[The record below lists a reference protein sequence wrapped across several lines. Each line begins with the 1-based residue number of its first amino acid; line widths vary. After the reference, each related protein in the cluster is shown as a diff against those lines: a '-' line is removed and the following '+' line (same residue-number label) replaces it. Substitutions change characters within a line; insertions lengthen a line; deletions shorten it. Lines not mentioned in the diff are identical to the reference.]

1 MEQLTVVLT
10 GLIFLMGLMV
20 PFLRRLFKNYT
31 GRILALVPFALFATL
46 TIIFFTL
53 PDDTSKLVETG
64 FGFLPEMSFSF
75 RIDGL
80 SLIFGMMVSGIGGL
94 VLGYSS
100 FYMAQYAGRTKFYF
114 FLVLFMGG
122 MLGLVFADN
131 LMVLFIF
138 WEITS
143 ITSFFLIGFDHDKE
157 KPRQAALQALL
168 LTAFGGLCLL
178 FAVIMI
184 GDMAGTYSLSELYTR
199 GFRFGAHSNYYLVF
213 LLIFVAVTTKS
224 AQFPFHFWLPGAMNA
239 PTPVSAYLHSAT
251 MVNAGIFLLLRLNPI
266 LGGTVVWKTVFVLTG
281 GITMFLGAFYSLGQ
295 KDLKRILAFT
305 TISALGTMVLLIGM
319 NSTASIQAALIFFIV
334 HGLYKGG
341 LFMMAGI
348 IEKNTGT
355 RDIDKLSGL
364 LRSMPVTS
372 IAGILA
378 LLSMS
383 GLPPMLGFIGKELIY
398 DAKIQMPEFSWLVIP
413 LGVAANMMM
422 VAISLLVFYE
432 IFLKPKNKQPV
443 SLKHPEHKLPGN
455 FLAGPVALALVGLV
469 LGIFP
474 GWLENTM
481 SNAMY
486 FIQSETIDVH
496 LSLWHGFNQVL
507 LLSIFTVVMG
517 VVIFLFRKPVG
528 SLVNI
533 IIRWT
538 DQYHLPERF
547 NRLIKNYLRLAGRQ
561 TNRIQHGYHRY
572 YLITFFTVTFAL
584 VIYQLIRLKGPG
596 IPADEAGPVRM
607 HVVMVLAFSLL
618 AVIFAVFTR
627 SRLSAIVAMGVL
639 GYGIS
644 VFYMFYGAVDLAITQ
659 FLVETIVMVIF
670 VMVIYHLPHFA
681 KLSDKRTRIR
691 DAVIATGVGVMV
703 TLVVLKAR
711 FINLETPVS
720 GFFAQ
725 NSFLEGHGRNIVNVI
740 LVDFR
745 ALDTLG
751 EITVLALAA
760 AGVFTLLRLD
770 LNKKGKKQ

>member
-1 MEQLTVVLT
+1 MEQIAIALI
-10 GLIFLMGLMV
+10 GIIFLAGLGV
-20 PFLRRLFKNYT
+20 PLLKPLFKSYL
-31 GRILALVPFALFATL
+31 GRILALVPFLLFAILSALFL
-46 TIIFFTL
+46 TI
-53 PDDTSKLVETG
+53 PDKTAVVTDPVYSI
-64 FGFLPEMSFSF
+64 LPEIAFSF

-100 FYMAQYAGRTKFYF
+100 FYMAKHAGRTKFYF
-114 FLVLFMGG
+114 FLMLFMGG

-143 ITSFFLIGFDHDKE
+143 ITSFFLIGFDHHKE
-157 KPRQAALQALL
+157 KPRQASLQALL

-184 GDMAGTYSLSELYTR
+184 GDMAGTYSLSELYTK
-199 GFRFGAHSNYYLVF
+199 GFRFGAHSNYHLVF
-213 LLIFVAVTTKS
+213 LLIFVAVATKS

-251 MVNAGIFLLLRLNPI
+251 MVNAGIFLIFRLNPI
-266 LGGTVVWKTVFVLTG
+266 LGGTMIWKGVFMLTG
-281 GITMFLGAFYSLGQ
+281 GITMFIGAFYSLGQ

-319 NSTASIQAALIFFIV
+319 NTTASIQAALIFFIV

-341 LFMMAGI
+341 LFMTAGI
-348 IEKNTGT
+348 IDKNTGT
-355 RDIDKLSGL
+355 RDIDKLGGL
-364 LRSMPVTS
+364 LKSMPVTS
-372 IAGILA
+372 VAGILA

-398 DAKIQMPEFSWLVIP
+398 DAKVQMPELSWLVVP

-432 IFLKPKNKQPV
+432 IFLKPKNKQRTP
-443 SLKHPEHKLPGN
+443 LKQPEKKLPNN
-455 FLAGPVALALVGLV
+455 FLAGPVALALVGLG
-469 LGIFP
+469 LGLFP
-474 GWLENTM
+474 GRLENIMT
-481 SNAMY
+481 NAIY
-486 FIQSETIDVH
+486 FIQSETVDLH

-507 LLSIFTVVMG
+507 LLSILTVALG
-517 VVIFLFRKPVG
+517 VGIFMLRKPIG
-528 SLVNI
+528 KLVTI

-538 DQYHLPERF
+538 DQYNLPEQF
-547 NRLIKNYLRLAGRQ
+547 NKLIKNYLSLAGQQ

-584 VIYQLIRLKGPG
+584 VIYQLIRIKGAW
-596 IPADEAGPVRM
+596 IPADETSPVKI
-607 HVVMVLAFSLL
+607 HVVLILTLSLL
-618 AVIFAVFTR
+618 AVLFAVFTR

-644 VFYMFYGAVDLAITQ
+644 VFYLFYGAVDLAITQ

-670 VMVIYHLPHFA
+670 VMVIYHLPTFT
-681 KLSDKRTRIR
+681 KMSGKKTRIR
-691 DAVIATGVGVMV
+691 DAIIASGVGTMI

-711 FINLETPVS
+711 FVNIETPIS

-725 NSFLEGHGRNIVNVI
+725 NSFLEGYGRNIVNVV

-770 LNKKGKKQ
+770 LNQKEKKK